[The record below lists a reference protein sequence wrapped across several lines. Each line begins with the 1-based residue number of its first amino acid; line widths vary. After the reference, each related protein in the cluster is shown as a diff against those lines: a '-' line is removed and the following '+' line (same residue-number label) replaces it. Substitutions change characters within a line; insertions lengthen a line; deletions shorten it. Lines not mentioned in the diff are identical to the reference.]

1 MREKYINESTKNGNF
16 FTQRKII
23 KNDNNDIERIIVISI
38 DANQFK
44 DTNMYNYL
52 MVENL
57 DITFQQIINA
67 IDASIC
73 WKNTKG
79 EYIGM
84 NRSNTELLKI
94 SNIKDVFYK
103 TELEL
108 FNNKDLL
115 GKIYGLMI
123 CKLFKMQLLLSM
135 KKITQ
140 QRIMILG
147 LIYLKKLV

>member
-1 MREKYINESTKNGNF
+1 
-16 FTQRKII
+16 
-23 KNDNNDIERIIVISI
+23 
-38 DANQFK
+38 
-44 DTNMYNYL
+44 MYNYL

-140 QRIMILG
+140 QRIMILE

>member
-67 IDASIC
+67 IDASIY

-115 GKIYGLMI
+115 GENIWFNDL
-123 CKLFKMQLLLSM
+123 
-135 KKITQ
+135 
-140 QRIMILG
+140 
-147 LIYLKKLV
+147 

>member
-140 QRIMILG
+140 QRIMILE